1 MPTLSHKRQAAI
13 AADAETVRKL
23 YEGACERFGTDAV
36 AKSLSL
42 LWTYRCMCG
51 VQGSL
56 PFNATV
62 SANASELLYVAREVC
77 GLPRAAQAP
86 SLTRQAMERS

>member
-1 MPTLSHKRQAAI
+1 MAKLSHKRQAAL
-13 AADAETVRKL
+13 AADAEIVRTL

-42 LWTYRCMCG
+42 LWTYRCICG

-56 PFNATV
+56 PLRAIV
-62 SANASELLYVAREVC
+62 STNASELLYVAREVC
-77 GLPRAAQAP
+77 GLPPGEQKA
-86 SLTRQAMERS
+86 

>member
-1 MPTLSHKRQAAI
+1 MPTPSKKRQVAL

-42 LWTYRCMCG
+42 VWTYRCICG

-56 PFNATV
+56 PFHATV
-62 SANASELLYVAREVC
+62 STTASDLFYVAREVC
-77 GLPRAAQAP
+77 GLPPRHQETTLCP
-86 SLTRQAMERS
+86 